1 MGAGDDSLPP
11 PGQFIHPGIA
21 PGGLGTIHPPNWAF
35 FSTGQDAPETR
46 RLGARNEQCC
56 RGAHHRGGGVQ
67 VLHRKRTVET
77 GLRQP
82 QLGALDDTAI
92 LRGAMSMPATNAT
105 NIDTANKTAMTD
117 EELRAEGK

>member
-1 MGAGDDSLPP
+1 
-11 PGQFIHPGIA
+11 
-21 PGGLGTIHPPNWAF
+21 
-35 FSTGQDAPETR
+35 
-46 RLGARNEQCC
+46 
-56 RGAHHRGGGVQ
+56 
-67 VLHRKRTVET
+67 
-77 GLRQP
+77 LRQP